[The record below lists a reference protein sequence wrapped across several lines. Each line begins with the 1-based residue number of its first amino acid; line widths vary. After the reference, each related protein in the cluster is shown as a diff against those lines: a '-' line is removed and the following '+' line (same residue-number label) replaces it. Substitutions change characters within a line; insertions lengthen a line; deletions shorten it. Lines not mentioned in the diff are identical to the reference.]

1 MGGNP
6 SRPWWDFQPMLNSY
20 LCKVLRKN
28 AISALCVWLESE
40 SIFNCTTFVCFGT
53 SVRMGN
59 SLEQHRQVIGGFY
72 SKACR
77 VKKSRANMWEPWE
90 GEVDSW
96 QVNLCNTNQSQSINW
111 YWFPGF
117 QNEFWKIYLWQVS
130 TARFII
136 TVMMLGAM
144 EVASFSVINRML
156 LTLSGIE
163 TNPDPST
170 FTTNGETLKW
180 LENLQNGEKL
190 SEERL
195 KNQAEIFFNRE
206 IKENKKVI
214 KKQLLGLVQKQ
225 NNLLLQ
231 SQRKLQKK
239 LGGLGKHGEKAPA
252 DFGLAISEEKK
263 RNSFHCIIVDKRVC
277 SVIFYTLSQVFSV
290 GLRLSSFFSPRSSI
304 LRPQSSVLSP

>member
-1 MGGNP
+1 M
-6 SRPWWDFQPMLNSY
+6 
-20 LCKVLRKN
+20 
-28 AISALCVWLESE
+28 
-40 SIFNCTTFVCFGT
+40 
-53 SVRMGN
+53 
-59 SLEQHRQVIGGFY
+59 
-72 SKACR
+72 
-77 VKKSRANMWEPWE
+77 
-90 GEVDSW
+90 
-96 QVNLCNTNQSQSINW
+96 
-111 YWFPGF
+111 
-117 QNEFWKIYLWQVS
+117 S

-136 TVMMLGAM
+136 IVMMLGAM
-144 EVASFSVINRML
+144 EVTSFSVINRML
-156 LTLSGIE
+156 LTSSGVE
-163 TNPDPST
+163 TNPGPST

-180 LENLQNGEKL
+180 LENLQNGGKL

-214 KKQLLGLVQKQ
+214 KKQLLGLVQKR

-277 SVIFYTLSQVFSV
+277 SVIFYTLSQV
-290 GLRLSSFFSPRSSI
+290 LLHQWSSSMGHRHPCSS
-304 LRPQSSVLSP
+304 